1 MSNLLLRRVSPPR
14 SGAEGRDDDDV
25 IGNVL
30 DGHALVIG
38 RIFKAGTGP
47 AGSPWTWRMT
57 WSEREDRGHEPT
69 RAEACRLSGSAGTVT
84 TLGAN
89 EDRALFPW

>member
-25 IGNVL
+25 IGNVF

-38 RIFKAGTGP
+38 RILRPALDPQEARGP
-47 AGSPWTWRMT
+47 G
-57 WSEREDRGHEPT
+57 E
-69 RAEACRLSGSAGTVT
+69 
-84 TLGAN
+84 
-89 EDRALFPW
+89 